1 MGPMFTND
9 DNTTRLGGWTTFA
22 AAVGVRRGQW
32 DWNVNVENLFNRE
45 RYFTGSDYSDQIY
58 PGPPINVFTT
68 IRLRLE

>member
-1 MGPMFTND
+1 MT
-9 DNTTRLGGWTTFA
+9 TTRSDS
-22 AAVGVRRGQW
+22 AVGQRSRLLLVSGVAPW